1 MRFSLLAA
9 LLVFSL
15 PVFSQHVI
23 QGQTINR
30 SDNKPIPFANIG
42 IENTPVGTLS
52 NEDGSFQIVVPSK
65 YESDT
70 ILFSALGFER
80 KSIAV
85 LHLNPNEVHMISL
98 QEKPITLKPVFVSA
112 KKEKTK
118 SYALGNRYTKGGFLY
133 ADSVST
139 GAAMALFI
147 DNKYPSY
154 YKGLNYPVMV
164 EKVRVFIDKNSIDC
178 FRLRVRFLQRDSVT
192 NLPDKDL
199 LSENVMITSSTKKGW
214 LEVDLSRYHFVAHEP
229 FYLVIEWIMDDQD
242 RLALVNEYAQ
252 FRRTYPSRVKRDSTV
267 VDGKKIGFW
276 SYHDFSPGTHL
287 GVSTIPF
294 SLDHYSCYYRTNS
307 FGEWKRSPAILTARV
322 DVISLH

>member
-98 QEKPITLKPVFVSA
+98 QEKPTTLKPVFVSA
-112 KKEKTK
+112 KKEKNQIIRTGE
-118 SYALGNRYTKGGFLY
+118 SLY
-133 ADSVST
+133 
-139 GAAMALFI
+139 
-147 DNKYPSY
+147 
-154 YKGLNYPVMV
+154 
-164 EKVRVFIDKNSIDC
+164 
-178 FRLRVRFLQRDSVT
+178 
-192 NLPDKDL
+192 
-199 LSENVMITSSTKKGW
+199 
-214 LEVDLSRYHFVAHEP
+214 
-229 FYLVIEWIMDDQD
+229 
-242 RLALVNEYAQ
+242 
-252 FRRTYPSRVKRDSTV
+252 
-267 VDGKKIGFW
+267 
-276 SYHDFSPGTHL
+276 
-287 GVSTIPF
+287 
-294 SLDHYSCYYRTNS
+294 
-307 FGEWKRSPAILTARV
+307 
-322 DVISLH
+322 